1 MRRDLNPLRA
11 AGRVAAGVEAVG
23 VLTAI
28 ATVIATAAAVAGA
41 GIRARVAGSRPKI
54 IVIVPGSLASLA
66 GKTQHVPEQIRP
78 SARASTKGE

>member
-11 AGRVAAGVEAVG
+11 AGRVAAEAEAEAAG

-28 ATVIATAAAVAGA
+28 ATVIAIAAVAGA
-41 GIRARVAGSRPKI
+41 EIRARVAGSRPKI

-66 GKTQHVPEQIRP
+66 GKTQHVLEQV
-78 SARASTKGE
+78 